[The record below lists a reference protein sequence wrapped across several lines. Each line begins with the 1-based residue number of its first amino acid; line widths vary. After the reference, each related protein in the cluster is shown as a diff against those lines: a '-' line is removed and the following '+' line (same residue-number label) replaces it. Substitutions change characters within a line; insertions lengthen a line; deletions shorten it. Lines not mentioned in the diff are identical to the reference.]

1 MPERASGGPPGTGP
15 GPQAEALR
23 ELRAGLAAQARLAAF
38 AAHEINGPLAG
49 IKSAVALLGLA
60 VPADHPHHGYAALVD
75 REVDRISALL
85 RLMYGLHRR
94 EGKEPAGQTA
104 STLLQDQQRLLES
117 RFLAGRVRFDPKTE
131 IPESQPLREAPLLRH
146 ILFNLLQNAI
156 EATPPE
162 GTVSCRIRQ
171 DGGWL
176 ELEVR
181 DQGPGLPAGMEDQI
195 WAPGFTLKRSPIQT
209 GLALGLSGCRLAA
222 EALGGTLGA
231 ASQPGGGSVFTLKIP
246 MATNDSA

>member
-1 MPERASGGPPGTGP
+1 MPEHTASP
-15 GPQAEALR
+15 EALR
-23 ELRAGLAAQARLAAF
+23 ELQAGLAAQARLAAF

-49 IKSAVALLGLA
+49 IKSAVTLLGLA
-60 VPADHPHHGYAALVD
+60 VPAGHPHHGYAALVD

-85 RLMYGLHRR
+85 RLMYELHRR
-94 EGKEPAGQTA
+94 EGKEPSGQTV
-104 STLLQDQQRLLES
+104 STLLQDQQRLLGS
-117 RFLAGRVRFDPKTE
+117 WLSAGRVRFDLKSE
-131 IPESQPLREAPLLRH
+131 IPDSRPLREAPLLRH

-176 ELEVR
+176 EIEVR

-209 GLALGLSGCRLAA
+209 GLALGLSGCRQAA
-222 EALGGTLGA
+222 EALGGTLYA
-231 ASQPGGGSVFTLKIP
+231 VSQPEGGCVFTLKIP
-246 MATNDSA
+246 LPAGDSN

>member
-1 MPERASGGPPGTGP
+1 MPEPAPSP
-15 GPQAEALR
+15 GPARAEPLR
-23 ELRAGLAAQARLAAF
+23 DLRAGLAAQARLAAF

-49 IKSAVALLGLA
+49 IKSAVTLLGLA

-85 RLMYGLHRR
+85 RLMYDLHRR
-94 EGKEPAGQTA
+94 EGKEPAEQTA

-131 IPESQPLREAPLLRH
+131 IPDAQPLREAPLLRH
-146 ILFNLLQNAI
+146 ILFTLLQNAI
-156 EATPPE
+156 EATPPD
-162 GTVSCRIRQ
+162 GSVSCLIRQ
-171 DGGWL
+171 DGDWF
-176 ELEVR
+176 EVEVR
-181 DQGPGLPAGMEDQI
+181 DPGPGIPPGLEDAI
-195 WAPGFTLKRSPIQT
+195 WTPGFTLRRSPIQT

-231 ASQPGGGSVFTLKIP
+231 ASQPGSGSVFTLRIP
-246 MATNDSA
+246 MATDDLD

>member
-1 MPERASGGPPGTGP
+1 MPEPTASP
-15 GPQAEALR
+15 EALR
-23 ELRAGLAAQARLAAF
+23 ELQAGLAAQARLAAF

-60 VPADHPHHGYAALVD
+60 VPADHPHYGYAALVD

-85 RLMYGLHRR
+85 RLMYELHRR
-94 EGKEPAGQTA
+94 EGKEPAEQTA

-117 RFLAGRVRFDPKTE
+117 RLSAGRVRFDLKAEVPD
-131 IPESQPLREAPLLRH
+131 SRPLRDAPLLRH

-171 DGGWL
+171 DGPWL
-176 ELEVR
+176 EIEVR
-181 DQGPGLPAGMEDQI
+181 DQGPGLPAGREDQI
-195 WAPGFTLKRSPIQT
+195 WAPGFTLKRSPIQA
-209 GLALGLSGCRLAA
+209 GLALGLAGCRLAA
-222 EALGGTLGA
+222 GALGGTLKA
-231 ASQPGGGSVFTLKIP
+231 ASEPGGGCVFTLKIP
-246 MATNDSA
+246 MATDGSD